1 MNCRNSC
8 LGCKKA
14 IVINRKKILVFSAL
28 QVVCYRATSH
38 TFKPKLEKIKKIPI
52 FQEMELSNPKNKQ
65 FLIFPEME
73 LSSLIFFFYFRKELS
88 DLEK

>member
-38 TFKPKLEKIKKIPI
+38 TFKPKLEK
-52 FQEMELSNPKNKQ
+52 
-65 FLIFPEME
+65 
-73 LSSLIFFFYFRKELS
+73 KENS
-88 DLEK
+88 YISGNGTF